1 MPYTSQHKAR
11 TRLRI
16 VEAARRAF
24 NRRGFLDVSIDDVM
38 ADAGLTRG
46 GFYNHFPNKEA
57 LLVAALD
64 HYSQCN
70 PVERWDGVRID
81 AAADPETVAHQTID
95 AYLSSAHLDDIEGQC
110 PLVALP
116 AEVSRGG
123 VALKARYRELVER
136 MVDVH
141 ARGNGGHHQDGDD
154 ESEDHEV
161 PATKVKPELSHS
173 RAAHRGPTSGQI
185 PDRRRPGP
193 LAHRSPGVGKL
204 AAASGVPAQERRP
217 ARRRRLQ
224 HTHVPHRRGRRI
236 EGRIPPGDTD
246 VETALRPLPERH
258 DALLGAAVDD
268 GAADELDG
276 AQGRSIVLG
285 LDQKMRR
292 LGEALEAA
300 PHGHG
305 VRRLRLAAA

>member
-141 ARGNGGHHQDGDD
+141 ARGNGGDRQRALASAALCIGAMLIARTADD
-154 ESEDHEV
+154 DDLASELLDAARHYAHGFIGPES
-161 PATKVKPELSHS
+161 
-173 RAAHRGPTSGQI
+173 
-185 PDRRRPGP
+185 
-193 LAHRSPGVGKL
+193 RS
-204 AAASGVPAQERRP
+204 
-217 ARRRRLQ
+217 
-224 HTHVPHRRGRRI
+224 
-236 EGRIPPGDTD
+236 
-246 VETALRPLPERH
+246 
-258 DALLGAAVDD
+258 
-268 GAADELDG
+268 
-276 AQGRSIVLG
+276 
-285 LDQKMRR
+285 
-292 LGEALEAA
+292 
-300 PHGHG
+300 
-305 VRRLRLAAA
+305 